1 MFVQIRKSH
10 AVKIN
15 PQGTKDVNENDPQA
29 ELKDNHSRKKPSN
42 DTLQAPAIGKETNS
56 TPIVI
61 TKPEPHNYTNV
72 QNKKRPCFAA

>member
-1 MFVQIRKSH
+1 MQLKSTL
-10 AVKIN
+10 
-15 PQGTKDVNENDPQA
+15 QGTKDVNGNDPQA